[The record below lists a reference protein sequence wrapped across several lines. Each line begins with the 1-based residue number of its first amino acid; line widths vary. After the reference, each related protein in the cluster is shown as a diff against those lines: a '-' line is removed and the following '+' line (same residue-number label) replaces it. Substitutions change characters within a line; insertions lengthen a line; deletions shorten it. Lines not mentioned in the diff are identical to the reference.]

1 MRGYLGTWV
10 KLLSGRLTVCISSH
24 RYRYEAPG
32 SFGADSSLS
41 GSGHKR
47 TLAGYSHTPRGDHP
61 GARAASLS
69 DARHRLCRDLG
80 KRFGDEAC
88 ATDELVA
95 EIGAAFL
102 CTELALPKSPTARIV
117 W

>member
-1 MRGYLGTWV
+1 MSRAGT
-10 KLLSGRLTVCISSH
+10 
-24 RYRYEAPG
+24 
-32 SFGADSSLS
+32 
-41 GSGHKR
+41 GHKR
-47 TLAGYSHTPRGDHP
+47 TLAGYSHTLRGDHP

-80 KRFGDEAC
+80 KRFGDEAY
-88 ATDELVA
+88 AAEELVA

-102 CTELALPKSPTARIV
+102 CTELALPNSQTVRTV